1 MEPTL
6 SSFDQRIKDS
16 VDVHSAEAERKSMIR
31 EVQSLVKR
39 LHALEANDIDLK
51 DSASRAAESLD
62 RVVEQIEAI
71 ALATKP
77 PIKFDEWD
85 REYFAEISVGDR
97 CICVLRVNP
106 SIDSIYTQD
115 DWRKTEDKE
124 LMISHF
130 ARRKFL
136 CNVSVEVT
144 RK

>member
-1 MEPTL
+1 MEPTSTAL
-6 SSFDQRIKDS
+6 KIC
-16 VDVHSAEAERKSMIR
+16 DVQALVE
-31 EVQSLVKR
+31 QLNSL
-39 LHALEANDIDLK
+39 ATDDNDLADATSK
-51 DSASRAAESLD
+51 AAELLTEVMA
-62 RVVEQIEAI
+62 RMQAI
-71 ALATKP
+71 ALATKS